1 MQKQTM
7 EDKKVVSVGWHSFP
21 VEIVGV
27 ILGFVVANGNPI
39 NAASSPGIPLR
50 FVCKQCHTILPP
62 RSPIHLRSFAMM
74 LSAQGSL
81 SLLQW
86 AKQNG
91 CSFLSYECCHEA
103 AKGGHLE
110 VLKWLREN
118 GHFWDERCCH
128 DAALGGHLEAAKGGH
143 LEVLKWLRENG
154 CRWDVQTANS
164 AAGEGHLEVLKW
176 AIENGCDW
184 EESTCTMAALRGG
197 HLEVLKW
204 LREHGHVHGIHPVP
218 VLPILKW

>member
-1 MQKQTM
+1 M
-7 EDKKVVSVGWHSFP
+7 
-21 VEIVGV
+21 
-27 ILGFVVANGNPI
+27 
-39 NAASSPGIPLR
+39 
-50 FVCKQCHTILPP
+50 
-62 RSPIHLRSFAMM
+62 
-74 LSAQGSL
+74 
-81 SLLQW
+81 
-86 AKQNG
+86 
-91 CSFLSYECCHEA
+91 
-103 AKGGHLE
+103 
-110 VLKWLREN
+110 
-118 GHFWDERCCH
+118 
-128 DAALGGHLEAAKGGH
+128 
-143 LEVLKWLRENG
+143 LKWLRENG